1 MQKVVI
7 NLDKLTE
14 TILILHSLQPNIII
28 TQLCII
34 YQVNAYIKVFQT
46 FKLGRRQDN
55 LTPT

>member
-34 YQVNAYIKVFQT
+34 YQVNAYIKVF
-46 FKLGRRQDN
+46 
-55 LTPT
+55 